1 MVISLVTF
9 PGMSNAEPFD
19 RHRERVQP
27 DWIDYNGHMN
37 VAYYVLAF
45 DHATDTFFEDIG
57 IGPEYRAAE
66 NCSIFVS
73 ETHVNYFR
81 EVHEGDPL
89 RITTQVLD
97 IDHKRVHIYHRMFH
111 ESEGY
116 LAASTELVVVHV
128 DLGERRSSAW
138 RGKPSERLE
147 KLFEVHRMLE
157 WPEKAGRKMGIK
169 R

>member
-1 MVISLVTF
+1 MT
-9 PGMSNAEPFD
+9 AHEPFD
-19 RHRERVQP
+19 LHREKVQP
-27 DWIDYNGHMN
+27 AWIDYNGHMN

-45 DHATDTFFEDIG
+45 DHATDTFFEHIG
-57 IGPEYRAAE
+57 FGDAYRQAE

-81 EVHEGDPL
+81 EVHEDDPL

-97 IDHKRVHIYHRMFH
+97 LDEKRVHLYHRMYH

-128 DLGERRSSAW
+128 DLGLRRSSPW
-138 RGKPSERLE
+138 RGELADGLE
-147 KLFEVHRMLE
+147 NFLAMHAELD
-157 WPEKAGRKMGIK
+157 WPERAGKKMGI
-169 R
+169 RRG

>member
-1 MVISLVTF
+1 MT
-9 PGMSNAEPFD
+9 AHEPFD
-19 RHRERVQP
+19 QHREKVQP
-27 DWIDYNGHMN
+27 AWIDYNGHMN

-45 DHATDTFFEDIG
+45 DHATDTFFEHIG
-57 IGPEYRAAE
+57 LDAAYRQAQ

-97 IDHKRVHIYHRMFH
+97 LDDKRVHLYHRMYH

-116 LAASTELVVVHV
+116 LASSTELVVVHV
-128 DLGERRSSAW
+128 DLGLRRSSPW
-138 RGKPSERLE
+138 RGAPAEGLE
-147 KLFEVHRMLE
+147 TFLSLHAGLD
-157 WPEKAGRKMGIK
+157 WPDRAGKKMGI
-169 R
+169 RR